1 MKNSF
6 KKPAK
11 KSVSNKNPVKQNI
24 PKSASTFKRDLSK
37 YMSRNSLQARPQ
49 SMPNNIITQNELVL
63 YESDEQNCEELDES
77 HPLVRYENRSLWI
90 DKEFQ
95 LECLRNVIELLKRDQ
110 NGRFRA
116 ALKQQAMQTLNLPV
130 LPSGP
135 NLIPRIIFNAKG
147 EPNFEFYFQSS
158 KSPLDVTEEL
168 HHMNHQILEFSLI
181 IYDLIRIDCNIN
193 ANKSQKQIN
202 YRNKRQIQYK

>member
-1 MKNSF
+1 MKNSS
-6 KKPAK
+6 KRQAK
-11 KSVSNKNPVKQNI
+11 KFVSNKNLVKQNI
-24 PKSASTFKRDLSK
+24 PKNASTFKRDLS
-37 YMSRNSLQARPQ
+37 RNSLPVRPQ
-49 SMPNNIITQNELVL
+49 SMPNNIIAQNELVL
-63 YESDEQNCEELDES
+63 YESDQQNSEELDES

-90 DKEFQ
+90 DRDFQ
-95 LECLRNVIELLKRDQ
+95 LECLRNIIELLKRDQ
-110 NGRFRA
+110 SGRFRA

-135 NLIPRIIFNAKG
+135 NLIPRIIFNSKG

-181 IYDLIRIDCNIN
+181 IYDLIRIDYNIN
-193 ANKSQKQIN
+193 PNKSQKQLN
-202 YRNKRQIQYK
+202 YRNKRQIQYN

>member
-1 MKNSF
+1 MKNST
-6 KKPAK
+6 KRPAK
-11 KSVSNKNPVKQNI
+11 KFVSNKNPVKQNI
-24 PKSASTFKRDLSK
+24 PKSAPTFKRNLSRSL
-37 YMSRNSLQARPQ
+37 SRNSQQARPQ
-49 SMPNNIITQNELVL
+49 SMSKNIIQNELVL
-63 YESDEQNCEELDES
+63 YENDEQNCEELDES

-90 DKEFQ
+90 DRDFQ
-95 LECLRNVIELLKRDQ
+95 LECLRNVIELLKKDQ
-110 NGRFRA
+110 SGRFRA

-168 HHMNHQILEFSLI
+168 HHMNHQILQFSLI
-181 IYDLIRIDCNIN
+181 IYDLIRIDYNIN
-193 ANKSQKQIN
+193 ANKNQRQLN
-202 YRNKRQIQYK
+202 YRNKRQIQYN